1 MTATADLL
9 ARIRDGDRRA
19 ADDLVRRFESQ
30 LRGFFDRRIGGSTMG
45 DLSVEDLMQET
56 QLQAVRSLPT
66 FTYRV
71 PGSYLAWLYTIARRV
86 LARTFERAGRQPP
99 VGRIARP
106 DTHGMTTADV
116 LAALAAPDTDPLDRV
131 ERMRRLEIL
140 AEALSELDERRR
152 EAIVLRYVAGL
163 TSAEAAAQLGISD
176 GSLRVL
182 LSRGRRQLVDVLD
195 RMLA

>member
-19 ADDLVRRFESQ
+19 ADALVRRFDSQ
-30 LRGFFDRRIGGSTMG
+30 LRGFFDRRFGSSTLG
-45 DLSVEDLMQET
+45 DLSVDDLVQET
-56 QLQAVRSLPT
+56 QLRAVRSLPT

-86 LARTFERAGRQPP
+86 LAQTFERAGRQPP
-99 VGRIARP
+99 VARIPRSE
-106 DTHGMTTADV
+106 TLGMTTADV

-152 EAIVLRYVAGL
+152 DAIVLRYVEGL

-182 LSRGRRQLVDVLD
+182 LSRGRRQLIEILD
-195 RMLA
+195 RMLE